1 MNAYNLTLAKVH
13 QADEQD
19 TQRAPIQLDIKFHDE
34 IYEIIAHIK
43 RKNIFSEQDAATE
56 FAIGLK
62 LFGDILIKYRHTPL
76 FNDFL
81 PHFKSFMKKLKQYN
95 GEN

>member
-1 MNAYNLTLAKVH
+1 MNEYHLTLTRVREANG
-13 QADEQD
+13 QAGESES
-19 TQRAPIQLDIKFHDE
+19 IHLDIKLHDE
-34 IYEIIAHIK
+34 IYEIID
-43 RKNIFSEQDAATE
+43 RVNGKNIFSEQATASE

-62 LFGDILIKYRHTPL
+62 LFGEIIIKYRHTPL